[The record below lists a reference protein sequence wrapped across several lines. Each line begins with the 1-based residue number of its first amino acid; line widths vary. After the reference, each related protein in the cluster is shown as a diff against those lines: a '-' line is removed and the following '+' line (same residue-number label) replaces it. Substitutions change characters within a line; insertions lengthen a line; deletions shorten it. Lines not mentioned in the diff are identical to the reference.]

1 MFIITCTVLAVL
13 LALFALMLASPGRLQ
28 AEANRNDAKR
38 RAARHPSGS
47 EPAHT
52 VTFARALL
60 TNPRAVGAC
69 CPSSARLARA
79 VAAAVDPAAGGLV
92 VELGGGTGVIT
103 AALLAR
109 GVPPERLVVV
119 ERDPLLARHLEK
131 HFGALQVIAG
141 DARELASLLER
152 HGAGTRAATVVS
164 SLPMISL
171 SSDEVR
177 AIGAEISAVLERG
190 GVLVQ
195 YTYQVA
201 LSHARVP
208 ACLELVASS
217 RVWLNLPP
225 ARVEVYRHRD

>member
-1 MFIITCTVLAVL
+1 MFIITCTVLAAL
-13 LALFALMLASPGRLQ
+13 LALFALMRASPGRLQ
-28 AEANRNDAKR
+28 AQADRNDAKR
-38 RAARHPSGS
+38 RAARHPGGS
-47 EPAHT
+47 KPAHT

-60 TNPRAVGAC
+60 SNPRAVGAC
-69 CPSSARLARA
+69 CPSSPRLARA
-79 VAAAVDPAAGGLV
+79 VAAAVYPAGGLV
-92 VELGGGTGVIT
+92 VELGGGTGAIT
-103 AALLAR
+103 EALLAR

-131 HFGALQVIAG
+131 HFGAVQVIAG

-152 HGAGTRAATVVS
+152 HGAATRAATVVS

-177 AIGAEISAVLERG
+177 AIGAQICAVLERDG
-190 GVLVQ
+190 ALVQ

-201 LSHARVP
+201 FGHARVP

-225 ARVEVYRHRD
+225 ARVEVYRHRN